1 MSAGGGRG
9 GSAVPDEEWERFLR
23 DSVAGT
29 ADAPREPSAQ
39 ERGRT
44 AESPGRSAGA
54 PPVWRASAPARPRRR
69 GKGWYVAGMVAA
81 VAVLAVSLTPGL
93 LTDWF
98 GAGDIKPLAVES
110 RRPDQAPPPETP
122 ERATLAE
129 PFLGSP
135 AARWADGAAGVG
147 MPRPKATG
155 WMNSDQVGRALER
168 TRDFLSWSNLDRQVL
183 EGKRPAKAISLI
195 NPHQQD
201 VQAFLGAAFRKP
213 DRESDPVLLFSRF
226 DPATTRLVG
235 ETVKARGRLTF
246 EEGPK
251 GSVRVTGDVTYV
263 YPVVRAQA
271 GSEDVVRTIVRR
283 EVVVS
288 WDDPAKIVTEPGTFS
303 LVSYKVDMTNG
314 GCGPVTGFLTPDFD
328 RSRSDVERNGS
339 TVDPYDRST
348 SMDGGTAADGGCGTA
363 TRS

>member
-1 MSAGGGRG
+1 MNAGGGRG

-23 DSVAGT
+23 DSVAGA
-29 ADAPREPSAQ
+29 ADAPMEPSAQ

-44 AESPGRSAGA
+44 GA
-54 PPVWRASAPARPRRR
+54 PPGRPVGGPPAWRASGPARPRRS

-81 VAVLAVSLTPGL
+81 VAVLSASLTPGL
-93 LTDWF
+93 LTGWF

-110 RRPDQAPPPETP
+110 EHPDQAPPPETP
-122 ERATLAE
+122 RRPTIDE
-129 PFLGSP
+129 PFRGSP
-135 AARWADGAAGVG
+135 AARWADGAAGIGV
-147 MPRPKATG
+147 PRPKATG
-155 WMNSDQVGRALER
+155 WMSSDEVGRALER
-168 TRDFLSWSNLDRQVL
+168 TRDFLSWSSLDRQVL
-183 EGKRPAKAISLI
+183 EGKHPARAISLI

-201 VQAFLGAAFRKP
+201 VQAFLGSAFRKP

-226 DPATTRLVG
+226 DPSTTRLVG
-235 ETVKARGRLTF
+235 DTVKTRGRLSF
-246 EEGPK
+246 EEGPQ

-271 GSEDVVRTIVRR
+271 GSKDVVRTIVRR

-303 LVSYKVDMTNG
+303 LVSYKVDTTNG
-314 GCGPVTGFLTPDFD
+314 GCGPVTGYLTPDFD
-328 RSRSDVERNGS
+328 RSRSDAEANGS
-339 TVDPYDRST
+339 VVDPYDRST
-348 SMDGGTAADGGCGTA
+348 SMAERTESDGGCGTA